1 MTRRVIGGPTDRELE
16 ILQVLWRLGRCSV
29 RDVHDALL
37 ESEEVSFTTVQTM
50 LQVMF
55 DKGLVEREL
64 VRRAYWYWPAES
76 QAETQTTLVRSLMER
91 AFGGSAKALVSRALD
106 SRRSTPAEL
115 DEIQKLLDAAREAQ
129 DD

>member
-1 MTRRVIGGPTDRELE
+1 MTRRAVAGPTDRELE
-16 ILQVLWRLGRCSV
+16 ILQVLWPLGRSSV
-29 RDVHDALL
+29 RDVHEAML

-64 VRRAYWYWPAES
+64 VRRTYWYWPAET
-76 QAETQTTLVRSLMER
+76 QIETQTTLVNTLMER

-106 SRRSTPAEL
+106 ARRSTPEEL
-115 DEIQKLLDAAREAQ
+115 DEIQKLLDAAREAH